1 MFHGITKRWMLNTLS
16 VIFTIIVLIVVSLI
30 FVVTYVFQ
38 NSVEQ
43 SLNSACNELS
53 LVFPGYTAD
62 SAAEFT
68 ALACDYVENFDQK
81 ERMGVMAINSSGRI
95 VLTST
100 GFIPSESEEMKDF
113 GDAKKSP
120 DGYAY
125 WSGRLASGEPA
136 MSETRIISTE
146 SGVVVGAVRYIVSM
160 EPINSRIL
168 IVDAII
174 VALGIV
180 MLAMVIFSGL
190 LFIRSIVKPIRR
202 LSEAAAQIAQGDFS
216 ASEKIEHKYDDEIG
230 DLCDAVS
237 DMAKDLQTT
246 EQMKN
251 DFISRV
257 SHELRTPLTAIKGWA
272 DTMQLSER
280 GTLDRRTFDRG
291 MGVIIKESSR
301 LTGIVEELL
310 DFGRIQSGRM
320 VLINEKI
327 DIIAEF
333 DETVYMLKDRA
344 AEEGIHL
351 LYDEDD
357 TVYYPPVYGDRNRLR
372 QVFLNV
378 LDNALKYT
386 PKGGVVAAQV
396 IYTKDDPEV
405 IKIVVTDS
413 GCGISAEDLPRV
425 KEKFYKANQKV
436 GGSGIGLAVA
446 DEIMNLHHGSLNIES
461 GEGVGTTVTLTLP
474 VYKEGAE
481 NMAETK
487 NIKL

>member
-62 SAAEFT
+62 SASEFT

-272 DTMQLSER
+272 ETMQLSER

-291 MGVIIKESSR
+291 MSVIIKESSR

-436 GGSGIGLAVA
+436 GGSGIGIAVA